1 MIYADYNGSA
11 PMLPS
16 VRDHLRRRLD
26 SDIFANP
33 NAIHSL
39 GQKISQ
45 GMETCRGI
53 VAKVLGAYPDQVVF
67 NSGASEGISTVLHS
81 VLEFSP
87 AIQKMIVTSR
97 IEHPAVLRA
106 LEFYRDQKGFDL
118 KFVETD
124 SDGRFKLASLKEILN
139 EHHEVI
145 SLVCLMAANNETG
158 VIQPYVEIARLVK
171 EKNLEF
177 FSDTTQLIG
186 KDSFNFEASGI
197 DYALCSGHKIG
208 ALPGSGFLIL
218 REPTKLHPL
227 IFGSHQEKGM
237 RGGTQ
242 NYLGIE
248 TLAVA
253 LEDFTTHLQNL
264 EDLKFAREKFEKEIQ
279 KNFPKTEIIGKN
291 SQRLPGTTLIGY
303 PGLHG
308 QAIQIELE
316 SQDIFVTTSAACS
329 DNEPETSEVL
339 RAMKISDDLGRS
351 VVRISLSYSHGE
363 KEYALL
369 AQGLKNAYN
378 KLIKI
383 QSY

>member
-16 VRDHLRRRLD
+16 VRDHIRRRLD
-26 SDIFANP
+26 SEVFANP

-53 VAKVLGAYPDQVVF
+53 VAEILGAYPDQIVF
-67 NSGASEGISTVLHS
+67 NSGASEGISTILHS
-81 VLEFSP
+81 VLEFTP
-87 AIQKMIVTSR
+87 AVKKMIVSSR

-106 LEFYRDQKGFDL
+106 LEFYRDQKGFEL
-118 KFVETD
+118 NFVETD
-124 SDGRFKLASLKEILN
+124 SDGRFKLTSLRDILQ
-139 EHHEVI
+139 EHHQEI
-145 SLVCLMAANNETG
+145 ALVCLMAANNETG
-158 VIQPYVEIARLVK
+158 VIQPYTEVARLVK
-171 EKNLEF
+171 DKGLEF

-186 KDSFNFEASGI
+186 KDEFKFDASGI
-197 DYALCSGHKIG
+197 DYAVCSGHKIG
-208 ALPGSGFLIL
+208 ALPGSGILLL

-227 IFGSHQEKGM
+227 IFGSHQEKGL

-253 LEDFTTHLQNL
+253 LKDFNEHLPKL
-264 EDLKFAREKFEKEIQ
+264 IHLKEAREKFEREIL
-279 KNFPKTEIIGKN
+279 KSFPETVVLGK
-291 SQRLPGTTLIGY
+291 SSPRLPGTTLIGY

-339 RAMKISDDLGRS
+339 RAMGVPDDLGRS

-363 KEYALL
+363 KDYALL
-369 AQGLKNAYN
+369 VQGLKSAYN
-378 KLIKI
+378 KLTKI
-383 QSY
+383 HSY

>member
-16 VRDHLRRRLD
+16 VRDHIRARLD
-26 SDIFANP
+26 SEVFANP

-53 VAKVLGAYPDQVVF
+53 IADIVGAYPDQVIF
-67 NSGASEGISTVLHS
+67 NSGASEGISTILHS

-87 AIQKMIVTSR
+87 AIKKMIVTSK

-106 LEFYRDQKGFDL
+106 LEFYRDQKGFEL
-118 KFVETD
+118 RFVETD
-124 SDGRFKLASLKEILN
+124 HDGRFILGSLKDILSQHQEEIA
-139 EHHEVI
+139 
-145 SLVCLMAANNETG
+145 LVCLMAANNETG
-158 VIQPYVEIARLVK
+158 VIQPYMEIARLVK
-171 EKNLEF
+171 EKDLEF
-177 FSDTTQLIG
+177 FSDTTQVMG
-186 KDSFNFEASGI
+186 KDSFHFESSGI
-197 DYALCSGHKIG
+197 DYAVCSGHKIG

-227 IFGSHQEKGM
+227 IFGSHQEKGL

-242 NYLGIE
+242 NYLGAE

-253 LEDFTTHLQNL
+253 LKDFSDNL
-264 EDLKFAREKFEKEIQ
+264 PKLETLKHARERFEKEIQ
-279 KNFPKTEIIGKN
+279 KAFPSTEILGKKAP
-291 SQRLPGTTLIGY
+291 RLPGTTLIGY

-339 RAMKISDDLGRS
+339 RAMNVSDDLGRS

-383 QSY
+383 HSY